1 MKVIILAGGFG
12 TRLSEETISIPKPMV
27 QIGEKPIL
35 IHLMEIYSSFNFNE
49 FYLAL
54 GYKSDF
60 VKDYFTRFKMLNSDF
75 SIDFSNGKTEIF
87 NQKINN
93 WKVNLI
99 DTGLNSMT
107 GGRLKRM
114 KEYIGDETFMLTY
127 GDGLANINIH
137 ELVKF
142 HKNHGKIATVTA
154 VRPIAR
160 FGELQ
165 IDDENLGNVINFQE
179 KPQIKSGW
187 INGGFFVF
195 NKSIFDYLDDD
206 KTILEKDPLESLS
219 KASELRAYKHKGF
232 WQCMDTKRDKDLLN
246 ELYLSGEV
254 PWNSKEIIV

>member
-1 MKVIILAGGFG
+1 
-12 TRLSEETISIPKPMV
+12 
-27 QIGEKPIL
+27 
-35 IHLMEIYSSFNFNE
+35 
-49 FYLAL
+49 
-54 GYKSDF
+54 
-60 VKDYFTRFKMLNSDF
+60 MLNSDF